1 MASDAV
7 LLCMSAITLKYDL
20 PSAGS
25 AFSRRHLLGDDENLW
40 LEEYAP
46 ALFSEC
52 RKLFDITEDGY
63 KRSVSRTGFSF
74 IEFASN
80 SKSGEM
86 FFFSWD
92 GKFIIKTISEKEVY
106 VMIKMLPKYVLHVA
120 KPSLLMRICGLYRVS
135 VSSDYP
141 PRYFLIAISVF
152 DAGDM
157 GLHHQYDLKGSTSGR
172 MAAPTDSVQKD
183 LNWIDEGTQV
193 CLPAGLKRTIAAAL
207 ENDANFLKD
216 QSVLDYSVLVGIHDR
231 ETLEAGKQNK
241 GVRLLQG
248 IVKQKL
254 MPLVK
259 SIKSVRSQS
268 FISHTSPSSL
278 HDTALSLNMPKP
290 ASPGETR
297 SSARRHSDPV
307 LNGRHDRRGNSS
319 SADLEW
325 LNSTSRDSPSL
336 LQKGTSA
343 APLSHA
349 GGQATIG
356 ANPFNRI
363 GALSTSGGGVAN
375 GTGSPSC
382 ISRLPSCTSDP
393 FEDSDIDDG
402 DDLYSVVG
410 ANREEWQA
418 VSNWLPHL
426 EASSVP
432 SQASFS
438 NGPAVVASECGFTGR
453 RESSGVEALVKELDA
468 LARLGRFGTSHSPIE
483 SFSVSPLTTNCGDEN
498 KAVGRG
504 GAFVP
509 LKLRPPPPASAL
521 AVPSDP
527 TSIRQDNREKISSW
541 MDWNEGSGV
550 KEPAGCLSLPRSA
563 RNLQREQS
571 TMSTMSVAGTGTVR
585 KSVKTKR
592 VNAGKQLH
600 VFQDPTSGTSSGWK
614 GMHGPISSGNVKGE
628 FGRYVYFIGIIDF
641 LIPWDSRKKAEYAW
655 NCMRL
660 RGSSASCV
668 PPVGCLFS
676 IG

>member
-92 GKFIIKTISEKEVY
+92 GKYIIKTISEKEVY

-183 LNWIDEGTQV
+183 LNWIDQGTQV

-254 MPLVK
+254 MPFVK
-259 SIKSVRSQS
+259 TLKTIRAQS
-268 FISHTSPSSL
+268 FELSSKEP
-278 HDTALSLNMPKP
+278 DP
-290 ASPGETR
+290 ACPGATR
-297 SSARRHSDPV
+297 SSARRHSEPV
-307 LNGRHDRRGNSS
+307 LNGKHDRRGNSS
-319 SADLEW
+319 PADMEW
-325 LNSTSRDSPSL
+325 LNSTSRNTPSV
-336 LQKGTSA
+336 LQNGTSV
-343 APLSHA
+343 APFSQA
-349 GGQATIG
+349 CGQTTIG
-356 ANPFNRI
+356 ANPLNRI
-363 GALSTSGGGVAN
+363 GALSTSGVTN
-375 GTGSPSC
+375 GSGSPS

-393 FEDSDIDDG
+393 FEDSEIDDG
-402 DDLYSVVG
+402 DDLFSVTGVDEG
-410 ANREEWQA
+410 EWQA
-418 VSNWLPHL
+418 VRDWLPHL
-426 EASSVP
+426 EASSDP
-432 SQASFS
+432 PQASLA
-438 NGPAVVASECGFTGR
+438 NGITVECDGAGR
-453 RESSGVEALVKELDA
+453 CDSGVDTLVKELDA
-468 LARLGRFGTSHSPIE
+468 LAHLGRFGPSHSRLE
-483 SFSVSPLTTNCGDEN
+483 SFSVNPLTSNCSD
-498 KAVGRG
+498 KDMAVEVG
-504 GAFVP
+504 GGFVP
-509 LKLRPPPPASAL
+509 LQLHPPPPASAL
-521 AVPSDP
+521 AVSSAP
-527 TSIRQDNREKISSW
+527 TVVRQEERRQKMSSLMDNSEMSGIS
-541 MDWNEGSGV
+541 
-550 KEPAGCLSLPRSA
+550 EPVRCSPLPGSA
-563 RNLQREQS
+563 RQLQKAQS
-571 TMSTMSVAGTGTVR
+571 MVSTVSAAGTGIQSTVR
-585 KSVKTKR
+585 KSVKTKK
-592 VNAGKQLH
+592 VDAGKQLH
-600 VFQDPTSGTSSGWK
+600 VFQDPTSGTGWK
-614 GMHGPISSGNVKGE
+614 GMHGPISSGNVRGE

-641 LIPWDSRKKAEYAW
+641 LIPWDSRKKAEFAW
-655 NCMRL
+655 NCMRM
-660 RGSSASCV
+660 RGASASCV
-668 PPVGCLFS
+668 PPVCYLFTILFS
-676 IG
+676 SC